1 MIATTV
7 SDMRTALRALPRPL
21 GFVPTMGA
29 IHAGHLSLVDRA
41 RRASASV
48 AASIFVNPLQ
58 FGPNEDFERYP
69 RMFEQDC
76 AGLRAHGVD
85 VIYAP
90 SVEQM
95 YPAGYATQIDVGAVA
110 SRYEGEL
117 RKGHF
122 TGVATVVAKLLNIVA
137 PDLLFMG
144 QKDGQQTA
152 VLRRMIADL
161 DIPATMVVCPTVREA
176 DGLALSSRNVYLS
189 PEERRAA
196 PQLYR
201 SLISVAQAIVRG
213 ATDRTA
219 LVRDAVAGISAPL
232 RVAYFDI
239 VDACFEP
246 VDAARPPC
254 VVIGSVW
261 ARDVRLLDNVTVPGS
276 DGTDPLGV
284 CG

>member
-1 MIATTV
+1 MEIATTV
-7 SDMRTALRALPRPL
+7 AAMRAALRTLPRPL

-41 RRASASV
+41 RDASACV

-69 RMFEQDC
+69 RTFERDC
-76 AGLRAHGVD
+76 AQLRAHGVQ
-85 VIYAP
+85 VLYAP
-90 SVEQM
+90 TVEEM
-95 YPAGYATQIDVGAVA
+95 YPAGYVTQIDAGAVA
-110 SRYEGEL
+110 SRYEGDL

-122 TGVATVVAKLLNIVA
+122 IGVATVVAKLLNIVA

-152 VLRRMIADL
+152 VLRRMIDDL
-161 DIPATMVVCPTVREA
+161 DIPVKMVVCPTIREP

-201 SLISVAQAIVRG
+201 SLITVAQAIERG

-219 LVRDAVAGISAPL
+219 LLHDGVAGIGPPL
-232 RVAYFDI
+232 RIAYFDI
-239 VDACFEP
+239 VDVSFEP
-246 VDAARPPC
+246 LDSIRPPC

-261 ARDVRLLDNVTVPGS
+261 ARNVRLLDNITVPENLFTELEES
-276 DGTDPLGV
+276 
-284 CG
+284 